1 MSFFAYIDNILR
13 GVSTDNS
20 IELVRAKEY
29 KGSNSVNY
37 NNVAYDIS
45 YKEVDKFMFG
55 AITAKADRSDLLS
68 SKELSIEAK
77 KLYESSKIT
86 QQ

>member
-13 GVSTDNS
+13 GVSTTDS

-37 NNVAYDIS
+37 SHVAYDIS
-45 YKEVDKFMFG
+45 YKKVDEFMFG

-86 QQ
+86 QD